1 MPFMMQLPRPH
12 LIAALATAI
21 VLSGPVLGEEGENV
35 NADELIV
42 QMGLMQRHLQKLDL
56 SVQAG
61 NETLA
66 GFYIHELEELI
77 ETVAEA
83 GVVYHGYPVGAM
95 TEAQLPPAIEAIEAA
110 LGSGADAD
118 AAVGELVDRCNACH
132 AATDRPWL
140 VITRARGNPF
150 NQDFGP

>member
-1 MPFMMQLPRPH
+1 MKELPRPH
-12 LIAALATAI
+12 LIVALCLATAGP
-21 VLSGPVLGEEGENV
+21 GPVLGEEGENV

-77 ETVAEA
+77 ESIADA

-95 TEAQLPPAIEAIEAA
+95 TETQLPPAIETLEAA
-110 LGSGADAD
+110 LGAGADAD

-150 NQDFGP
+150 NQDFSP